1 MYRWVG
7 LSLFVVTAAA
17 LVGCGSIV
25 RVARDFSFTASW
37 EDYQRVVVNTHNGRV
52 ELAATGTAEIDISGT
67 KSAGGLTYAEAEQN
81 LDQVTIVAEPD
92 AADPTTFRISVDYP
106 VHLRGKSIGASF
118 VIHVPE
124 PCAAEVATG
133 NGSIRAEDLKD
144 NVVLRT
150 SNGSI
155 TLSDIAGDV
164 RARTTNG
171 RVKAERIDGKLCVD
185 TSNGSVSV
193 RAVEGA
199 CDLETSNGPVE
210 AMDVHADI
218 SVTTSNGR
226 IRVEATPPDDAS
238 VILRTSN
245 GSIHVTLP
253 ATMRGDLALSTS
265 NGRVST
271 SMDQVSLTSPNWSR
285 RRFEAVMNGGGGGR
299 IVARSSNGSIT
310 FICR

>member
-1 MYRWVG
+1 MRRWVAF
-7 LSLFVVTAAA
+7 SLFVVTAAA
-17 LVGCGSIV
+17 LVGCGSVV
-25 RVARDFSFTASW
+25 RVSRDFSFTAPW
-37 EDYQRVVVNTHNGRV
+37 EDYQHVVVTTHNGRV
-52 ELAATGTAEIDISGT
+52 ELAAAGTSEIDISGT
-67 KSAGGLTYAEAEQN
+67 KSAGGLTYAEAEEN

-106 VHLRGKSIGASF
+106 AHLRSKSIGASF
-118 VIHVPE
+118 VIRVPE
-124 PCAAEVATG
+124 PCAAEITTG
-133 NGSIRAEDLKD
+133 NGEIRAENLRD

-155 TLSDIAGDV
+155 TLSDIAGSV

-171 RVKAERIDGKLCVD
+171 RVEAERIEGALHVD
-185 TSNGSVSV
+185 SSNGPVSARDIGGTCEVETSNGS
-193 RAVEGA
+193 
-199 CDLETSNGPVE
+199 VE
-210 AMDVHADI
+210 AMDVHGDI
-218 SVTTSNGR
+218 GITTSNGR

-253 ATMRGDLALSTS
+253 ATMRADLTLSTN

-271 SMDQVSLTSPNWSR
+271 SMDQATLTSPSWSR

-299 IVARSSNGSIT
+299 IAVRSSNGSIT

>member
-1 MYRWVG
+1 MRRWVG
-7 LSLFVVTAAA
+7 LSLFVVTTTA

-25 RVARDFSFTASW
+25 RVSRDFSFTAPW

-52 ELAATGTAEIDISGT
+52 ELAATGTSEIDISGT
-67 KSAGGLTYAEAEQN
+67 KRAGGLTYAEAEEN

-106 VHLRGKSIGASF
+106 AHLRGKSIAASF

-124 PCAAEVATG
+124 PCAAEIATG
-133 NGSIRAEDLKD
+133 NGSIRAENLRDQ
-144 NVVLRT
+144 VVLRT
-150 SNGSI
+150 SNGRI
-155 TLSDIAGDV
+155 TLSDIAGNV
-164 RARTTNG
+164 RVRTSNG
-171 RVKAERIDGKLCVD
+171 RVEAERIDGELYVD
-185 TSNGSVSV
+185 TGNGSVSV
-193 RAVEGA
+193 RALEGV
-199 CDLETSNGPVE
+199 CELETSNGAVE
-210 AMDVHADI
+210 AVDVRGDI

-226 IRVEATPPDDAS
+226 IRVEAAPPEDAS

-253 ATMRGDLALSTS
+253 ATMRGDLTLSTS

-271 SMDQVSLTSPNWSR
+271 SMDQVSLTSPSWSR